1 MWILTPLLR
10 RQRDSYLCS
19 LRSQMATAVFLFV
32 ACFASAASGSGAS
45 ALPPFG
51 HGLRPFFFY
60 PDNFT
65 QLNHGAYGG
74 TTRDIVA
81 AQYAAVAEME
91 SNLDNFMNGATGYR
105 ACILAARATAA
116 ELLGANV
123 SDVVLVDN
131 ASEGINAIL
140 RNFEPPL
147 SADEWILD
155 LSTAYGPFAAFYEWL
170 GIRQGVQT
178 LTVPIVFPVTGP
190 ASFIEPVRAV
200 LAANASSLNIRVAVI
215 SLISA
220 YPAVTLPV
228 AELVALLHGAGIPV
242 VIDAA
247 HAIGNIPMNVQ
258 ALGDPEYLMTNLHK
272 FYFAPKSA
280 AALYVRQD
288 RQLPHVPAPA
298 VVDSVETQAFTD
310 RFIWTGTRDRTAYCA
325 VQAATA
331 FRAALGG
338 EAAVQAYNAGIAL
351 FAKQHLE
358 TVWQVPPMAPDSMMS
373 SLSIVQLPTLNA
385 TVCGILRGAL
395 IDEYGLGISGWTAL
409 PGIPCYLRIS
419 GQVYL
424 ENSDIIRLGDA
435 VIAILKG
442 LGEPTGLLPPQPRLP
457 TSGGIAASAVDAEVV
472 GRGK

>member
-1 MWILTPLLR
+1 MLRALLLALSVAGSASVGHAKIGAAPAPASPLL
-10 RQRDSYLCS
+10 S
-19 LRSQMATAVFLFV
+19 
-32 ACFASAASGSGAS
+32 
-45 ALPPFG
+45 FG
-51 HGLRPFFFY
+51 HVLRPLFFY
-60 PDNFT
+60 ADNFT

-74 TTRDIVA
+74 TTRGIVA

-91 SNLDNFMNGATGYR
+91 ANLDDFMNGADGYR
-105 ACILAARATAA
+105 ACIIAARTTAA
-116 ELLGANV
+116 ALLGAPLD
-123 SDVVLVDN
+123 DVVLVDN

-155 LSTAYGPFAAFYEWL
+155 LSTAYGPFTGFYEWL

-190 ASFIEPVRAV
+190 ESFIEPVRAA

-228 AELVALLHGAGIPV
+228 ADLVALFHGAGIPV

-247 HAIGNIPMNVQ
+247 HAIGNVPMDVR

-272 FYFAPKSA
+272 FYLAPKSA
-280 AALYVRQD
+280 AALYVRRD
-288 RQLPHVPAPA
+288 RQLLHVPAPA
-298 VVDSVETQAFTD
+298 VVDSVETQDFAD

-338 EAAVQAYNAGIAL
+338 EAAVQAYNRGLAL

-358 TVWQVPPMAPDSMMS
+358 AAWRVPPMAPDSMMS

-385 TVCGILRGAL
+385 TVCAILRGAL
-395 IDEYGLGISGWTAL
+395 ISDYGLGVSGWTPL

-419 GQVYL
+419 GMVYL
-424 ENSDIIRLGDA
+424 EESDIVRLGEA
-435 VIAILKG
+435 VIDILQSLG
-442 LGEPTGLLPPQPRLP
+442 LPAALLPAAPP
-457 TSGGIAASAVDAEVV
+457 ASAPALGPAGEA
-472 GRGK
+472 